1 MPPKAS
7 NRVFLSSYAV
17 RLQSKAKNYVG
28 RKSISEAEETAP
40 EPPTPAPQDFRVDV
54 APPLNGKKK
63 EAVDAFM
70 EEYLKKKEAQ
80 AEALK
85 IKHRKEVAERRERE
99 QKEAAAIEQRKKNK
113 QLEDAAALETAR
125 QQLQE
130 RRARATSPLKPVVP
144 TRESAS
150 HATPSK
156 PVNPVGPSHGPSP
169 RNVQQRAAAIAAG
182 ESASPLGAPK
192 LLFDSPN
199 KHPYAAG
206 ALASPEVKPPA
217 AEKNGAN
224 PRSSHV
230 KASAL
235 KKGTVAPSVFKFDS
249 AAPQEAMLIDLAHDI
264 HNVMDLNDVV
274 VENKHENYW
283 SPKQQTR
290 SRFHHDEQT
299 TVHKSIGETAA
310 TKINEIRAAEAQ
322 KFEDAKRR
330 RLSAEAEN
338 KRRASSEGGT
348 IGRRT
353 SEPKAMTSRRAS
365 SEKDAPGRRQSSQT
379 AASMV
384 DTLQSDS
391 EVQPPPPLEAL
402 VKDPFEVSAFQPRR
416 KQEKTSQSQLE
427 NSQSQHH
434 NSQQNNGSTIKQVRA
449 LETHSDESW
458 MARIAP
464 SSYSQAKLVQV
475 HTRAPHALNKN
486 DESAEARED
495 SMQSR
500 SVVGFKALPVG
511 QPLGPAHSRAL
522 QPGHVKQQI
531 NPNLRGMHSIP
542 EGSFLVDT
550 NARPNRDASSHR
562 TDDSYMAQSD
572 NCTTE
577 SMSQQD
583 FNGTMASI
591 NPSTAHRVN
600 STVNLVK
607 VLEDRQRAEAGA
619 RSNAKKN
626 FHKNAAARAALA
638 ALS

>member
-1 MPPKAS
+1 MPP
-7 NRVFLSSYAV
+7 RVNNGAFLSSYAV

-28 RKSISEAEETAP
+28 QKSISEAEETTA
-40 EPPTPAPQDFRVDV
+40 EPLTPAPQDFRVDV

-63 EAVDAFM
+63 EAVDPFM

-99 QKEAAAIEQRKKNK
+99 QKEAAAIEQRRKNK

-150 HATPSK
+150 HVTPSK
-156 PVNPVGPSHGPSP
+156 PANSAAPSHGPSP
-169 RNVQQRAAAIAAG
+169 RNVQQRAATIAAG
-182 ESASPLGAPK
+182 ESASLLGAPK
-192 LLFDSPN
+192 LLHDSPN
-199 KHPYAAG
+199 KNPYAAG

-217 AEKNGAN
+217 ADKNGAN

-235 KKGTVAPSVFKFDS
+235 KKGTAAPSVFKFDS
-249 AAPQEAMLIDLAHDI
+249 AAPQEAMLVDLAHDI
-264 HNVMDLNDVV
+264 HNVMDLNDVL
-274 VENKHENYW
+274 VENKHENHW

-330 RLSAEAEN
+330 RLSVEAEN

-353 SEPKAMTSRRAS
+353 SEPKAMNSRRAS
-365 SEKDAPGRRQSSQT
+365 SEKDAPGRRQSSQPE
-379 AASMV
+379 ASTI
-384 DTLQSDS
+384 DPLQSGS

-416 KQEKTSQSQLE
+416 KQEKLNQSQSQLE
-427 NSQSQHH
+427 NSH
-434 NSQQNNGSTIKQVRA
+434 SQQNNESTTKQVRA

-475 HTRAPHALNKN
+475 HTRALHVLNKN
-486 DESAEARED
+486 DESTESRED

-550 NARPNRDASSHR
+550 NARPHRDASSHR